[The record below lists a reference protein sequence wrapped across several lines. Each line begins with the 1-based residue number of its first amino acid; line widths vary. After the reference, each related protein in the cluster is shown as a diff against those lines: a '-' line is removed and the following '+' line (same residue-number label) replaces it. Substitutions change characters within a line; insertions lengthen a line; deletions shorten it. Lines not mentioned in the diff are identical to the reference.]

1 MRCLPVAQL
10 KLLEFVGDLFL
21 CIAASNCSFRFFN
34 LQSVLRVNRKTIIL
48 SLTIVCHFIT
58 FFQQVWRNNLE
69 APTKTRRK
77 RIKPVWQVFSSYK
90 LLQSR
95 IRQVCTLSEFCFI
108 PLKSN
113 NNSLFGKFTF
123 VSWYIFT
130 RPLYFD
136 PGGGGRGGYSWDF
149 SVGLCRPADSPNPD
163 PISHQKCQFSQ
174 PFSDLVTKIHIHSQ
188 IIPLR
193 N

>member
-136 PGGGGRGGYSWDF
+136 PGGGGEGGTPGTSQWA
-149 SVGLCRPADSPNPD
+149 CAARPILQTLTLFPTKNVSFHSRFQTWPLKS
-163 PISHQKCQFSQ
+163 IS
-174 PFSDLVTKIHIHSQ
+174 T
-188 IIPLR
+188 LR
-193 N
+193 SFL

>member
-58 FFQQVWRNNLE
+58 FFHQVWRNNLE

-136 PGGGGRGGYSWDF
+136 PGGGARGVLLGLLSGPVPPGRF
-149 SVGLCRPADSPNPD
+149 SKPWPYFPPKMSVFTAVFRPG
-163 PISHQKCQFSQ
+163 H
-174 PFSDLVTKIHIHSQ
+174 
-188 IIPLR
+188 
-193 N
+193 